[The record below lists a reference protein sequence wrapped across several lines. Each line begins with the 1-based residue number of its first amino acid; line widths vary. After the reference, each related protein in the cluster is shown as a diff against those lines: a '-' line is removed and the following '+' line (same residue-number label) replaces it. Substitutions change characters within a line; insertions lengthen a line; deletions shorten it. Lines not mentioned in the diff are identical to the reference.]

1 MSQRFAKLLLAGASL
16 CFTTFVFMNTYEVVF
31 NKDIVIADS
40 VRKVAAQEQIDAI
53 IDQFDI
59 RPVEGRRN
67 NNAEYVKLQ
76 YIQIPAL
83 ESNLYLEE
91 KRVIN
96 GLWYARPNLGHVVG
110 LNKDD
115 RNITVDYLIYAI
127 SSWQTLPA
135 PNQIEVGMDVN
146 LFHDGRQ
153 MATFKVAEKKV
164 LSFRST
170 FVAEKAKNR
179 QVILLIE
186 DPGNGVYYGFSL
198 VQKD

>member
-1 MSQRFAKLLLAGASL
+1 MNQRLAKLLLAGISL
-16 CFTTFVFMNTYEVVF
+16 CFTAFVFMNTYEVVF
-31 NKDIVIADS
+31 NRDIVLADS
-40 VRKVAAQEQIDAI
+40 VRKFTAQERVDEI
-53 IDQFDI
+53 IKQFDI
-59 RPVEGRRN
+59 RPVEGRRS

-96 GLWYARPNLGHVVG
+96 GQWYARPNLGHVVG

-127 SSWQTLPA
+127 SSWQTLPE
-135 PNQIEVGMDVN
+135 PNQIEVGMDVR

-153 MATFKVAEKKV
+153 LAMFKVGEKKA
-164 LSFRST
+164 LPLHST
-170 FVAEKAKNR
+170 FVAEKSEKR
-179 QVILLIE
+179 QIILLIE
-186 DPGNGVYYGFSL
+186 DPDNGIYYGFSL

>member
-1 MSQRFAKLLLAGASL
+1 MNQRFAKLLLASVSL
-16 CFTTFVFMNTYEVVF
+16 CFTAFVFMNTYEVVF

-40 VRKVAAQEQIDAI
+40 VRKITAQDQINAI
-53 IDQFDI
+53 VKQFDI

-67 NNAEYVKLQ
+67 NHAEYIKLQ
-76 YIQIPAL
+76 YLQIPAL

-91 KRVIN
+91 KRVVN
-96 GLWYARPNLGHVVG
+96 GLWYARPNLGHYVG
-110 LNKDD
+110 LNKDE

-127 SSWQTLPA
+127 SSWRTLPT

-153 MATFKVAEKKV
+153 LAVFKVAEKKV
-164 LSFRST
+164 LPFHST
-170 FVAEKAKNR
+170 FVAGKSENR
-179 QVILLIE
+179 QIILFIE
-186 DPGNGVYYGFSL
+186 DPDNGVYYGFSL